1 MPASDDARPY
11 RKAENTMT
19 LSAVPDQ
26 NQDALR
32 DHDRVEHGE
41 RSLTYVWD
49 LGPDP
54 DGGTLQAILSIS
66 HHTRTR
72 GGAFSATILNR
83 TQDGPV
89 TNMGDITTWLRLA
102 AQPTARYSKRGLD
115 AFAAGALRQLEDK
128 YQGED
133 DESRRLQGYFQP

>member
-1 MPASDDARPY
+1 
-11 RKAENTMT
+11 MT

-83 TQDGPV
+83 TKDGPV
-89 TNMGDITTWLRLA
+89 SRMGDITTWVCIA
-102 AQPTARYSKRGLD
+102 AEPTARYSQSALH
-115 AFAAGALRQLEDK
+115 AFAAGALSQLREK
-128 YQGED
+128 YPAHN
-133 DESRRLQGYFQP
+133 DEGQLVHSYFQPRP